1 MRLGSTSFWVGDSGV
16 WSIRPSLCE
25 PVAIC
30 RQPFSRS
37 VLSSAIITESRSGR
51 RQPL

>member
-16 WSIRPSLCE
+16 WSMRPSRCE

-30 RQPFSRS
+30 RQPFSRV
-37 VLSSAIITESRSGR
+37 VLSSAIITDKRSGR